1 MRKQILRSA
10 LFLTL
15 IISSAI
21 TLWGQE
27 ITPSVDQE
35 EITKVE
41 PDSLQ
46 ALPVE
51 ATKIT
56 EAFTKSNTLILE
68 SAQKQSTKEV
78 ISEYME
84 EVNSLFSLIAKFLAD
99 SSVVARNGVSLREL
113 DVISQQA
120 DYYYGEVNLLQ
131 ENLSGKTRELN
142 VASQLLVA
150 NRLEWEG

>member
-1 MRKQILRSA
+1 MRKHILRSA

-35 EITKVE
+35 EIAKVE

-46 ALPVE
+46 ALPLE

-84 EVNSLFSLIAKFLAD
+84 EVNSLF
-99 SSVVARNGVSLREL
+99 
-113 DVISQQA
+113 
-120 DYYYGEVNLLQ
+120 
-131 ENLSGKTRELN
+131 
-142 VASQLLVA
+142 
-150 NRLEWEG
+150 